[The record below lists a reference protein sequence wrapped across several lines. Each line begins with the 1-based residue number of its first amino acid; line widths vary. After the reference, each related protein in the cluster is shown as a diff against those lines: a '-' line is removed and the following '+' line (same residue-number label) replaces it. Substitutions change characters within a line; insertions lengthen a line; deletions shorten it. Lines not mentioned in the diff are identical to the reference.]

1 MSDTGLVR
9 SVSGDPSLT
18 FDVTLSQPA
27 PKAVTVDYET
37 RDDWQPFVLPGD
49 AHGVSTPQ
57 STGQYVSLSPQV
69 VQIPKGKSE
78 KTVTITTLPY
88 GSASVPLWFTVIL
101 SNPVGATLEDAYGT
115 ATLLPAATTPGFSVG
130 IGDTSIRA
138 PASGSETADM
148 TVAFSGPAP
157 KKFTLT
163 ATTTSPATADFTPV
177 KESITVPA
185 KALSATVPI
194 TVLANPANKSSATV
208 SVALTTTQGTV
219 NRPVG
224 TLEVRGQGM
233 TTSRSGRL
241 PGPPRLALVGDSITA
256 AYTDY
261 LKPVLEAEG
270 YAVMEDGVPGAGLL
284 DANEC
289 NGALASNIVASQ
301 DPDTVVWD
309 SFGNFN
315 GFPPCN
321 PSLVAD
327 SPAWVAAWQTAAV
340 TDSTVMTAKG
350 ASLYWVIGAASPLA
364 PWTNRIL
371 QGNSDYLAIAA
382 HTPNVYAIDMY
393 TAFGGATPNLSLR
406 YADRLHL
413 SPAGDQLVTSVIVHS
428 IPATLP
434 SAPIGVSATAGNGSA
449 VVSWGVP
456 ASNGSPI
463 TGYTVSAID
472 TTNSAR
478 GGQKVT
484 GPSSPLTVPG
494 LTNGDSY
501 VFTVSATNGKGT
513 GPLGVFWSLVVPTT
527 VPDAPT
533 GVTATPGNGSASV
546 AWTAPSANGSPITA
560 YTVTAADA
568 TTPANGGQTVTGT
581 ANPVTLTGL
590 TNGDSYTFTVTATN
604 ARGTGVP
611 SVPSPSTVPTTV
623 PGAPTGVTATPGN
636 GSASVAWTAP
646 SANGS
651 PITAYTVTAADATTP
666 ANGGQTVT
674 GTANPVTLT
683 GLTNGDSY
691 TFTVTA
697 TNRVGTGAASTP
709 SPPVSLPT
717 VPDAPSG
724 VLATADPAN
733 DPGTLQVYFFA
744 GYNEGSPVTGY
755 TATVTDLSNAGD
767 PTNGDTVS
775 GSASPITVRG
785 LTLGDLY
792 SFTVTATNALGTSQ
806 AAAPSVGTAAPAA
819 VPGPPT
825 GVVAVPGSGS
835 ALVGWTAPPAN
846 GSPITGYAVIATDS
860 TNPANGGQTVSV
872 MGTVADLTG
881 LTNGDVDTFTVT
893 ATNAVGTGPASL
905 SSGGVVPAAPPDP
918 PMSVTA
924 VPDLANDPGILVVSF
939 TPGFA
944 EGSPVSGYTVTVSD
958 LTNPND
964 PNQDA
969 TVTGPGSPI
978 TVTGLTSGDTYSFV
992 VTATNAAGTGIA
1004 SAPSAGA
1011 MPP

>member
-604 ARGTGVP
+604 
-611 SVPSPSTVPTTV
+611 
-623 PGAPTGVTATPGN
+623 
-636 GSASVAWTAP
+636 
-646 SANGS
+646 
-651 PITAYTVTAADATTP
+651 
-666 ANGGQTVT
+666 
-674 GTANPVTLT
+674 
-683 GLTNGDSY
+683 
-691 TFTVTA
+691 
-697 TNRVGTGAASTP
+697 RVGTGAASTP